1 MPADIAVIGM
11 ACRFPDAPDPSAFWA
26 NILARRASFREVPEE
41 RWPQSRLTATMR
53 KDRGIDCLPY
63 GAFIDGVEQFAGPH
77 FGMAPRRVDAMDP
90 QQRLMLEVVR
100 EALQDAGFE
109 RRSFDRRRTAT
120 FVGASVS
127 EYSAISTL
135 AWRLRQLEVG
145 QFGDQLEVDT
155 SLRIAKR
162 VKGIRSYS
170 LPGVLVSMCA
180 TLVAQTFDLGGPAFT
195 MDAACASSLASVVQ
209 ACTYLRGLPP
219 RRGDAPVA
227 IAGGVYLQ
235 LIPDCIVGFTQ
246 VGALGNAQC
255 RPFDANACGFLMGEG
270 VGAVVLKRLE
280 DAQAD
285 GDPVYA
291 VVRGAAWNSDGKGD
305 NPSQPSAAGQ
315 REVIEMGLEHAAI
328 DPSTIGYIECHG
340 TATAL
345 GDAIELQALSESFGE
360 QARPRLGAVK
370 ANIGHALGAAGMA
383 GFMRAC
389 LALHHGLL
397 PPQTGFEQW
406 HPDLAR
412 FTPFFEI
419 STDATPWQG
428 FRRAAVSSFGFGG
441 ANSFVLLDQAPLEGP
456 SSFERARSVPRNATH
471 APSSNLASI
480 KGPSRFV
487 DPMSSVKPASSAD
500 LASCTEPVP
509 SADPALFV
517 VSAPTPALL
526 ADYLTS
532 LSRTLPEVPV
542 HDAADALSE
551 RRQPREFAA
560 AFVATSGVEA
570 AARARGMAGLLRTG
584 PAVNSWTC
592 NEHGAVGPTPRV
604 AVADGASRAP
614 APCDGDA
621 LRARAAILMGVDARR
636 PDTRHAA
643 PLPFVPLERR
653 GYWIVNDAFAV
664 PAVSCERDFS
674 LEPTQ
679 PTLADHVFNGRAIVP
694 LAASLDMLAA
704 AADLKPPFALADV
717 RVDWPVAVRGP
728 VVMRG
733 RRANDVLTLSEIR
746 PSGREKVTV
755 TARVLR
761 TMPVAP
767 YRIETEDLPAE
778 APRIDLAAFYR
789 DATFHGPSMQGIER
803 VLAVTDDEIRCL
815 VRVGGPG
822 EALDV
827 RFIDGAFQMALLA
840 AHLRG
845 RPLMLTHGMREL
857 VILEPLG
864 DAPVEVRA
872 DGEERPG
879 GEIIGRYRFF
889 ARGRLIGWMDGVI
902 GRATTPVPAP

>member
-11 ACRFPDAPDPSAFWA
+11 ACRFPDAPDTAAFWA
-26 NILARRASFREVPEE
+26 NILGRRASFREVPEE

-100 EALQDAGFE
+100 EALQDAGLE
-109 RRSFDRRRTAT
+109 QRPFDRRRTAT

-145 QFGDQLEVDT
+145 QFGDELEVDA

-162 VKGIRSYS
+162 VKGIRSYT

-209 ACTYLRGLPP
+209 ACTHLRGLPP

-280 DAQAD
+280 DAVAD

-291 VVRGAAWNSDGKGD
+291 VVRGVAWNSDGKGD

-328 DPSTIGYIECHG
+328 DPSTIGYVECHG

-345 GDAIELQALSESFGE
+345 GDSIELQALSESIGDR
-360 QARPRLGAVK
+360 AHPRLGAVK

-389 LALHHGLL
+389 LALHHGVL

-412 FTPFFEI
+412 FTPHFEL
-419 STDATPWQG
+419 STDATPWHG
-428 FRRAAVSSFGFGG
+428 LRRAAVSSFGFGG
-441 ANSFVLLDQAPLEGP
+441 ANSFVLVDQAPVDGP
-456 SSFERARSVPRNATH
+456 SPFTRARSVPRDAT
-471 APSSNLASI
+471 
-480 KGPSRFV
+480 
-487 DPMSSVKPASSAD
+487 PASSAD
-500 LASCTEPVP
+500 AAMTAGPVPSAGPPRSTGAAP

-532 LSRTLPEVPV
+532 LARALPEIPV

-551 RRQPREFAA
+551 RRQPREYAA
-560 AFVATSGVEA
+560 AFVASSGAEA
-570 AARARGMAGLLRTG
+570 ATRARGLADALRAA
-584 PAVNSWTC
+584 PASDAFMRT
-592 NEHGAVGPTPRV
+592 EHGAIGPTPRV
-604 AVADGASRAP
+604 AAADPSSRAP

-621 LRARAAILMGVDARR
+621 LRAQAAGLLGVTVRR
-636 PDTRHAA
+636 PDTRHPA

-653 GYWIVNDAFAV
+653 GYWIVADAFAV
-664 PAVSCERDFS
+664 PPVTRERDFS
-674 LEPTQ
+674 LDPTQ
-679 PTLADHVFNGRAIVP
+679 PVLADHVYNGRAIVP

-717 RVDWPVAVRGP
+717 RVEWPVAVRGP

-733 RRANDVLTLSEIR
+733 KRVNDALTLTEMRS
-746 PSGREKVTV
+746 SGREKVTV

-761 TMPVAP
+761 SMPVAP
-767 YRIETEDLPAE
+767 YRIERDDVLVQDA
-778 APRIDLAAFYR
+778 AIDLDAFYR

-803 VLAVTDDEIRCL
+803 VLRVTDDEIRCL
-815 VRVGGPG
+815 LRVGGPG
-822 EALDV
+822 HALDV

-857 VILEPLG
+857 VLLEPLG

-872 DGEERPG
+872 EGDERPG
-879 GEIIGRYRFF
+879 GEVIGRYRFF

-902 GRATTPVPAP
+902 GRATTPVAAS